1 LYNQGRQ
8 DLRGGE
14 IGERIE
20 KMEGGVTTTKVDRN
34 RERERLAKG
43 EIEGSGGSYR
53 QWRQEGRKGVGKQR
67 GPEGGE
73 GGKVELIDMV
83 DRKREGDSETETRA
97 RGNRRR
103 EGTQGEK
110 QTREH

>member
-1 LYNQGRQ
+1 M
-8 DLRGGE
+8 RGGE

-53 QWRQEGRKGVGKQR
+53 Q
-67 GPEGGE
+67 
-73 GGKVELIDMV
+73 
-83 DRKREGDSETETRA
+83 
-97 RGNRRR
+97 
-103 EGTQGEK
+103 
-110 QTREH
+110 